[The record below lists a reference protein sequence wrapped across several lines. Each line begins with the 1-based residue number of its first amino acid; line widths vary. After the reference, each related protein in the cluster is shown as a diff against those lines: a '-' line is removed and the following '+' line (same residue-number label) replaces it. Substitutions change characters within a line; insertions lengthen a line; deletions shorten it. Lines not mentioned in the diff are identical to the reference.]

1 MPSSRILPTGR
12 IFGTELTEMKPQLL
26 PRGLF
31 HSTSVPKSRNRSTRL
46 YERFGGPAYFTRL
59 RSKPAA
65 VTDALLLQGPAG
77 RVPLPAWEL
86 KRCCPPTPAS
96 PAVACCPRPRP
107 RRVSRTRRA
116 GWTGLRAR
124 AAFAAPA
131 AATRRSLRRQKAA
144 ESSSAGTCRKQFA
157 RAPAARTAQ
166 HLHTEEERAR
176 PRMHV
181 SSAPLL
187 PRHGCGSGKNAP
199 LRNRVGSDI
208 AACRD

>member
-1 MPSSRILPTGR
+1 MPSSRILPTRR

-26 PRGLF
+26 PRALF

-96 PAVACCPRPRP
+96 PAVACCQRPRP
-107 RRVSRTRRA
+107 LPGPRVCSVRRTRRA
-116 GWTGLRAR
+116 WRTELRAR
-124 AAFAAPA
+124 ARGVCGPRSCREASLASAEGCRKLLAPARTYVSANSLPGLATARHLHTMRGGACTPAHACVCGAPAAPA
-131 AATRRSLRRQKAA
+131 SWWHRYK
-144 ESSSAGTCRKQFA
+144 
-157 RAPAARTAQ
+157 PAI
-166 HLHTEEERAR
+166 E
-176 PRMHV
+176 
-181 SSAPLL
+181 
-187 PRHGCGSGKNAP
+187 
-199 LRNRVGSDI
+199 
-208 AACRD
+208 